1 MDNINSQIGQNI
13 AREQASIINEK
24 TFNSSNLVGMQTGVS
39 QFTASENPMV
49 AQQVRNLDKSVSQL
63 PQQQRIEE
71 QKKLKNS
78 DAQADKL
85 MREETIDLSAAL
97 DGVDEFL
104 QSKGTAISF
113 SVDEATDRQVVT
125 VREAAS
131 GDVIRQIPSEEVLNF
146 AERIRQLQSDIGSQA
161 GVLID
166 RQA

>member
-24 TFNSSNLVGMQTGVS
+24 TFNSSNLVGMQTGAS
-39 QFTASENPMV
+39 RFTASENPMV

-63 PQQQRIEE
+63 PEQQRIEE

-97 DGVDEFL
+97 EGIGKFL

-146 AERIRQLQSDIGSQA
+146 AERIRQLQSDIGSQT